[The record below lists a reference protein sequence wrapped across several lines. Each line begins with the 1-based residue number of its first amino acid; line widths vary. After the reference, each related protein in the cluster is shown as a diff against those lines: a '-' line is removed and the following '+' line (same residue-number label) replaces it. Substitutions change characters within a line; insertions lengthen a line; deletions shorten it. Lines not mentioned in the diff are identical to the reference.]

1 MTLLLSSTW
10 RHLNH
15 FPLLD
20 ETLRHIELCTI
31 AALVKYSE
39 ISQQFSNSVLVGF
52 NHAVKY
58 LLYLMRILYS
68 VQCKLLHR
76 RGSWSIRGGM
86 AGRVVYFVFHAVGR
100 LFEVPL
106 GTLKRN
112 SFCLF
117 GYKKLLY
124 SLKVI
129 FLNFILNF
137 CFALWNFLKIQ

>member
-1 MTLLLSSTW
+1 M
-10 RHLNH
+10 
-15 FPLLD
+15 
-20 ETLRHIELCTI
+20 
-31 AALVKYSE
+31 
-39 ISQQFSNSVLVGF
+39 
-52 NHAVKY
+52 
-58 LLYLMRILYS
+58 
-68 VQCKLLHR
+68 
-76 RGSWSIRGGM
+76 
-86 AGRVVYFVFHAVGR
+86 GRVVYFVFHAVGR

-129 FLNFILNF
+129 FFYFILNF